1 MELSS
6 KKRKRTLRIVII
18 AVAVLGLI
26 ALAFSMLAPRNE
38 SNPKDIVIP
47 KKDTVSAKAVVMED
61 PAISEDSIR
70 REIEREKEREREG
83 YAKELERF
91 DEVLQQASD
100 EELFVVLKY
109 AIANQYVPNRDVDP
123 YGYVFAGITSLHRS
137 YLIYEKLSSRKDLLS
152 KIYPNVQVLDEYVHW
167 GRNSGRPYKNIIV
180 SRTIL
185 HNAQKDKKKMDAQM
199 GSIYD
204 TSSMA
209 YKYFGTPLMR

>member
-1 MELSS
+1 M
-6 KKRKRTLRIVII
+6 V
-18 AVAVLGLI
+18 VLGLF
-26 ALAFSMLAPRNE
+26 ALAFSLLAPRNK

-47 KKDTVSAKAVVMED
+47 KKDTVSTKTVVKEE
-61 PAISEDSIR
+61 PTVSEDSTNQEELKKRKDSIWWETEKNGDWLSDR
-70 REIEREKEREREG
+70 DKGYAKERERF
-83 YAKELERF
+83 AK
-91 DEVLQQASD
+91 VLKQASD

-109 AIANQYVPNRDVDP
+109 AIANHYVPNRDVDP
-123 YGYVFAGITSLHRS
+123 YGYVFAGITRLHRS

-167 GRNSGRPYKNIIV
+167 GKNSGQPYKNIIV

-185 HNAQKDKKKMDAQM
+185 HNAQKDKEKMDAQM